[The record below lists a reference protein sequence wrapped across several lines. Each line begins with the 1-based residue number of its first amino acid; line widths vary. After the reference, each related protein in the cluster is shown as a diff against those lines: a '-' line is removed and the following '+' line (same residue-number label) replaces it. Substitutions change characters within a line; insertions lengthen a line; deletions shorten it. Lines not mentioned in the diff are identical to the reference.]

1 MAVKDRVELM
11 ALIRKN
17 VSETLID
24 VRYYEDRTDTQII
37 AACGNQLKQSHWW
50 PCATSAAAYCIRKE
64 IGLTELM
71 LRIEKIIAGKGQ
83 QYASETTFLGNFLR
97 IGRDMEMCPIK
108 ACKLF
113 AFKHVDFFREC
124 EKRGNLP
131 DQLSPDGI
139 LERCADI
146 VNYSGLGYALERLGE

>member
-1 MAVKDRVELM
+1 MAVKDRAELM

-17 VSETLID
+17 VCETLRAH
-24 VRYYEDRTDTQII
+24 RYCEEFTDLQLI
-37 AACGNQLKQSHWW
+37 NQSGFHLRAGKWW
-50 PCATSAAAYCIRKE
+50 PCAAQAALYCIRKQ

-71 LRIEKIIAGKGQ
+71 QRIEIILKGKGQ
-83 QYASETTFLGNFLR
+83 QYASESTYLGNFLR
-97 IGRDMEMCPIK
+97 VARDMELCSIK
-108 ACKLF
+108 LCKLY
-113 AFKHVDFFREC
+113 AYKHVDFFREC

-146 VNYSGLGYALERLGE
+146 VNYAGLGYCLDRMGE

>member
-1 MAVKDRVELM
+1 MAVKDRTELM
-11 ALIRKN
+11 AIIRKN
-17 VSETLID
+17 VSEGLVD
-24 VRYYEDRTDTQII
+24 VQYYQLHSDKNVIVR
-37 AACGNQLKQSHWW
+37 CGQQLKAGRWW
-50 PCATSAAAYCIRKE
+50 ACAVSAAAYCLHKG

-71 LRIEKIIAGKGQ
+71 QRIEQIHSVKGQ
-83 QYASETTFLGNFLR
+83 QYASEATYLGNFLR

-108 ACKLF
+108 ACKLY
-113 AFKHVDFFREC
+113 AHKHVDFFREC

-146 VNYSGLGYALERLGE
+146 VNYAGLGYCLDQMGE

>member
-1 MAVKDRVELM
+1 MIKDRTALVEL
-11 ALIRKN
+11 IRTN
-17 VSETLID
+17 VWEYLQDT
-24 VRYYEDRTDTQII
+24 RYHEDRTDKQII
-37 AACGNQLKQSHWW
+37 HICSAQLKSSHWW
-50 PCATSAAAYCIRKE
+50 SCAASAAAYCIRKG

-71 LRIEKIIAGKGQ
+71 QRVESIMTGNKGQ

-108 ACKLF
+108 ACKVF

-146 VNYSGLGYALERLGE
+146 VNYSGLGYALDRLGE